1 MKIPSLAL
9 AAATTIMLTLPA
21 VAAPTAV
28 TTHGPD
34 NTSLSASIAVGDLI
48 SGQIGVELAGDLGW
62 HPANPAAPNSLLPEG
77 LPTFTDDVNNTGLNG
92 LLNDFPA
99 AGAPAKRVQYSLGGA
114 KDIQEIQ
121 ILSGNN
127 GKDGRVFS
135 TTVISASTNGGGS
148 FSTLG
153 YFQSDLSGTV
163 NSGQWGSTL
172 VEITDDAGGPL
183 AAGVTHLIFEF
194 YAVDNTQ
201 GELRDPFDGVN
212 PFTGVNDGLNAP
224 IVSPLIWEIDVIG
237 VPEPTAAM
245 LATMTFVGL
254 AIQRR
259 RRGASARRS

>member
-1 MKIPSLAL
+1 MTFPR
-9 AAATTIMLTLPA
+9 PA
-21 VAAPTAV
+21 P
-28 TTHGPD
+28 G
-34 NTSLSASIAVGDLI
+34 G
-48 SGQIGVELAGDLGW
+48 
-62 HPANPAAPNSLLPEG
+62 
-77 LPTFTDDVNNTGLNG
+77 
-92 LLNDFPA
+92 
-99 AGAPAKRVQYSLGGA
+99 RVQYFLGGA

-163 NSGQWGSTL
+163 NAGQWGSTL

-183 AAGVTHLIFEF
+183 AAGVTHLIFDF

-212 PFTGVNDGLNAP
+212 PFTGVDDGLNAP
-224 IVSPLIWEIDVIG
+224 IASPLIWEIDVIG
-237 VPEPTAAM
+237 VPEPTAPCSCGH
-245 LATMTFVGL
+245 VV
-254 AIQRR
+254 
-259 RRGASARRS
+259 RGSGRPTTPKNSECLPTLISSNVAYDGCRGPTGSGRDDR

>member
-1 MKIPSLAL
+1 MKISSFAL
-9 AAATTIMLTLPA
+9 TAAATLMLVPPLS
-21 VAAPTAV
+21 AAPVAV
-28 TTHGPD
+28 TTHGPE
-34 NTSLSASIAVGDLI
+34 NTSLSSSIAVGDLI
-48 SGQIGVELAGDLGW
+48 SGQNGVELAGDLGW
-62 HPANPAAPNSLLPEG
+62 HPANPAAPNSLAPEG
-77 LPTFTDDVNNTGLNG
+77 LPTFTDDVNNTGING

-99 AGAPAKRVQYSLGGA
+99 AGAPTKRVQYSLGGA
-114 KDIQEIQ
+114 TDVKEIQ

-163 NSGQWGSTL
+163 NAGQWGATL
-172 VEITDDAGGPL
+172 VEITDDAGGAL

-212 PFTGVNDGLNAP
+212 PFTGISDGFNAP
-224 IVSPLIWEIDVIG
+224 ISSPLIWEIDVIG
-237 VPEPTAAM
+237 VPEPTAAV

-259 RRGASARRS
+259 QLGAGVRRS